1 VRARAPRRA
10 ATRVAALAAAVALW
24 AAPAASAGTIR
35 VEPGP
40 STLGEA
46 ILLAEPGDVIELPA
60 GRFLLTEGDV
70 LEEKGLTLRG
80 AGEDETEIVPAG
92 GGAALKAPGVTVEAA
107 SVAEP
112 LQPEKAE
119 GDEADE
125 DGSGTLEPRA
135 QAIALIVTLG
145 IFLLVLE
152 LVRRRKLV
160 ERYALLW
167 MAAAAALL
175 VLSIWTGLLD
185 RIADLMGIQEPAN
198 AIFILAFGVVFL
210 LLLNFSVVS
219 SRLSEETK
227 ILAQEVARL
236 QLELEQERE
245 ARAALEAGADFPR
258 WQLEELLGLPST
270 ATPDGWR
277 AGLVM
282 LRYDAAVFVDEG
294 EAPS

>member
-1 VRARAPRRA
+1 MRARAPRRA

-24 AAPAASAGTIR
+24 AAPAAYAGTIR

-245 ARAALEAGADFPR
+245 ARAALEAGDGGEGYAR
-258 WQLEELLGLPST
+258 SKKST
-270 ATPDGWR
+270 APQ
-277 AGLVM
+277 
-282 LRYDAAVFVDEG
+282 
-294 EAPS
+294 

>member
-1 VRARAPRRA
+1 MSRRA
-10 ATRVAALAAAVALW
+10 LRRTALRTAALAAAGALW
-24 AAPAASAGTIR
+24 VAPAALADTIT

-46 ILLAEPGDVIELPA
+46 ILLAEPGDVIELPP

-70 LEEKGLTLRG
+70 LEEKDLTLRG
-80 AGEDETEIVPAG
+80 AGEGETVIVPAG
-92 GGAALKAPGVTVEAA
+92 GGEALDDPGVTVEGAT
-107 SVAEP
+107 VAEP
-112 LQPEKAE
+112 LQP
-119 GDEADE
+119 ADGE
-125 DGSGTLEPRA
+125 DRDGADGGDGSGTLEPRA
-135 QAIALIVTLG
+135 QVIALIATLA

-152 LVRRRKLV
+152 LVRRRKLS

-175 VLSIWTGLLD
+175 LLAIWTGLLD
-185 RIADLMGIQEPAN
+185 RIAELMGIQEPAN
-198 AIFILAFGVVFL
+198 AIFILAFGVAFL

-245 ARAALEAGADFPR
+245 ARAALEAGEGNEDYAR
-258 WQLEELLGLPST
+258 ST
-270 ATPDGWR
+270 RRT
-277 AGLVM
+277 
-282 LRYDAAVFVDEG
+282 
-294 EAPS
+294 APQ